1 MCISWTIKCFFPAV
15 SLISFESN
23 MFMKYLP
30 SLATHVSCQKHK
42 FDFLAIALSNTLLSF
57 FFHFVRCVMQTFFYI
72 ITSPSSLHFAARATR
87 LFFLLCSSLRPSFPT
102 FSRSCISSQFSS
114 LQLMSR
120 VLFSPLCNLTG
131 PCTFPE
137 NQSPP
142 TVFLCN

>member
-102 FSRSCISSQFSS
+102 FSRSCISFQFSS
-114 LQLMSR
+114 FPTDVPCSLFPTLQPDR
-120 VLFSPLCNLTG
+120 PLH
-131 PCTFPE
+131 FP
-137 NQSPP
+137 
-142 TVFLCN
+142 